1 MSVHNRPVPRK
12 RTVLSPDIRHQLL
25 DAATWVFARAGY
37 RRAGI
42 SDIIARAGVARGT
55 FYLLPDS
62 KEQVFLAIVEEFHK
76 NISHAITTVSE
87 TPTDRVGDPEALL
100 RQASVA
106 GWASSRPI
114 VTRRP

>member
-12 RTVLSPDIRHQLL
+12 RDRSCPPTIRRHQFL
-25 DAATWVFARAGY
+25 DAATWVFARKGY
-37 RRAGI
+37 RHAGI

-55 FYLLPDS
+55 FYLYFDS

-87 TPTDRVGDPEALL
+87 TPTDRVGDPRSAPQGQLPPVAGLL
-100 RQASVA
+100 RGQ
-106 GWASSRPI
+106 P
-114 VTRRP
+114 